1 MASTN
6 TEDGKKAYWYWTL
19 VACIAII
26 TMAGN
31 ALVTYLIASRSR
43 LHTTPNW
50 FLLSLSI
57 ADFCVG
63 LVIAPTYIAYTFWI
77 EVNFNTLA
85 IFYNLLLYA
94 SVGNLCVMTFDRYI
108 AITRP
113 LRYVSVM
120 KDPMVIK
127 LIACAWG
134 VPVIITL
141 IPFTWTHVVSMS
153 DSQHERAQQIYQTI
167 VLVLFE
173 IVPCMIMLFTF
184 LHLFAIVRNQ
194 SRRIL
199 SLESQIAN
207 RYNLNIASRRRRKH
221 ERSVVNAVA
230 IVVILFEVCWVLSAC
245 RAFCTYFN
253 LCHVSLALV
262 QISRLFLF
270 LNSAVNVF
278 VYAILKRDI
287 RNEMKKFL
295 QCFKTPT

>member
-1 MASTN
+1 MASTD

-19 VACIAII
+19 VACIAVV
-26 TMAGN
+26 TVGGN
-31 ALVTYLIASRSR
+31 ALVAYLIASCSR

-57 ADFCVG
+57 ADFAVG
-63 LVIAPTYIAYTFWI
+63 LVIAPTYIAYTFWAEI
-77 EVNFNTLA
+77 NFDTLA

-113 LRYVSVM
+113 LRYVSLM
-120 KDPMVIK
+120 KDSMVIK

-141 IPFTWTHVVSMS
+141 IPFTWTHIVWISES
-153 DSQHERAQQIYQTI
+153 HQERAQQVYHAI

-184 LHLFAIVRNQ
+184 LHLFAIIRNQ
-194 SRRIL
+194 SRRIWC
-199 SLESQIAN
+199 LESQIAN
-207 RYNLNIASRRRRKH
+207 RYNLNITGRRSRIH

-230 IVVILFEVCWVLSAC
+230 IVVILFEVCWVLSAY
-245 RAFCTYFN
+245 RAFCKFFYV
-253 LCHVSLALV
+253 CQVSLTLV
-262 QISRLFLF
+262 QISRLFLI
-270 LNSAVNVF
+270 LNSSVNVF
-278 VYAILKRDI
+278 VYAVLKRDI

-295 QCFKTPT
+295 KCIKTST